1 MKIAVILVE
10 IMLLSTISCPEMPFG
25 VGETIEI
32 LPKLNKN
39 ASKMRKN
46 E

>member
-1 MKIAVILVE
+1 VKFAVILVE
-10 IMLLSTISCPEMPFG
+10 IALLSTISCPQMPFG